1 MVYDIVVK
9 GDIIGTMEKPRYI
22 KRSPTT
28 DVYIECAESVADGIA
43 VGGQLYN
50 IHGKSAIPDAEN
62 AVIIA
67 RDSGN
72 HIASLNRQAAV
83 LTLAN
88 ILTENAVRELDENY
102 DERIAVIEDALCDL
116 DNG

>member
-1 MVYDIVVK
+1 MIYDIVVK
-9 GDIIGTMEKPRYI
+9 GEIVDTTEKPRYI
-22 KRSPTT
+22 KKSPTT
-28 DVYIECAESVADGIA
+28 DVYIECAETVADGIA

-50 IHGKSAIPDAEN
+50 VHGKNTIQNAEN

-72 HIASLNRQAAV
+72 HIANLNRQATR

-88 ILTENAVRELDENY
+88 ILTENAVCELDENY
-102 DERIAVIEDALCDL
+102 DERIAIIEDALCDL